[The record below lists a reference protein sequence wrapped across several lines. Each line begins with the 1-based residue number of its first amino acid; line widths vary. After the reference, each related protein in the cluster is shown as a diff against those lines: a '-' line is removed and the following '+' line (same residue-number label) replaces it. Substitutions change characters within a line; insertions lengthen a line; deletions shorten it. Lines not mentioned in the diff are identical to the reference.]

1 MTTAKPDS
9 VLFTLK
15 LAPDL
20 KEAFNLAVRN
30 NDRNASQVLRDFM
43 RSYVESQ
50 GLLKG
55 QGTAV

>member
-9 VLFTLK
+9 VLLTLK
-15 LAPDL
+15 LAPEL
-20 KEAFNLAVRN
+20 KEAFNQAVRN

-50 GLLKG
+50 GLSKG
-55 QGTAV
+55 QETGV